1 MSVCLSSWMELEWNG
16 MGSAEVNDGSDDEG
30 CCTLQGGE

>member
-1 MSVCLSSWMELEWNG
+1 MSVELDEMDGMEWNG